1 MKQFI
6 LFIAKILGLFLLLL
20 CLLDLGFTHIYLH
33 DNKHNKT
40 NFVYNSEGKEY
51 DIIFLGSSRANNHFI
66 PKVFEEK
73 GLKTYN
79 YGMSGSHLYETALLF
94 ELMMERHY
102 KIKTVIIQIDL
113 NICADEPSPKYLAQF
128 LPFIH
133 DSQTVENYL
142 KSQPDFKLWYY
153 LPFLRYIEYGT
164 AIGCRETWD
173 TWTEKPNV
181 LLQNGGYYPL
191 KSKGKNMKN
200 SLNGLKPIRNAS
212 YEKIKALCEKYHIQL
227 IAVTTPI
234 CENTSNRAYFD
245 QVTKVYP
252 EIKRYDT
259 VVKDDN
265 YFSTCGH
272 LNVEGATILSKKVLK
287 DIFKKDH

>member
-1 MKQFI
+1 MKHFI
-6 LFIAKILGLFLLLL
+6 LFVVKILGLLFLLL
-20 CLLDLGFTHIYLH
+20 CLLDIGFTQVYLN

-40 NFVYNSEGKEY
+40 NFVYNSERKEY

-66 PKVFEEK
+66 PSVFEEK
-73 GLKTYN
+73 GFKTYN

-94 ELMMERHY
+94 ELMVERKY

-113 NICADEPSPKYLAQF
+113 NICADNPSPKYLAQF

-133 DSQTVENYL
+133 DSKTVANYL
-142 KSQPDFKLWYY
+142 KSQPDFYLWFYI
-153 LPFLRYIEYGT
+153 PFYRYMEYGT
-164 AIGCRETWD
+164 AIGFGETWD

-191 KSKGKNMKN
+191 KSRGKNMKN
-200 SLNGLKPIRNAS
+200 SLNGLKPIRNVS
-212 YEKIKALCEKYHIQL
+212 YEKIKALCKKNKIQL
-227 IAVTTPI
+227 IALTTPI
-234 CENTSNRAYFD
+234 CENTLNRAYFE
-245 QVTKVYP
+245 QVTKLYP
-252 EIKRYDT
+252 EIIRFDT
-259 VVKDDN
+259 VVNDDK

-287 DIFKKDH
+287 DIFK

>member
-1 MKQFI
+1 MKQFK
-6 LFIAKILGLFLLLL
+6 FFTAKILGLFLLLL
-20 CLLDLGFTHIYLH
+20 CLLDLFFTHVYLH

-40 NFVYNSEGKEY
+40 NFVYNSKQKEY

-66 PKVFEEK
+66 PSVFEEK
-73 GLKTYN
+73 GYKTYN

-94 ELMMERHY
+94 ELMMEREY

-113 NICADEPSPKYLAQF
+113 NIGSDDPSPKYLAQF

-133 DSQTVENYL
+133 DSKTVANYL
-142 KSQPDFKLWYY
+142 KSQPDFNLWYY
-153 LPFLRYIEYGT
+153 IPFYRYIEYGT
-164 AIGCRETWD
+164 AIGFRETWD

-181 LLQNGGYYPL
+181 LLQNGGYFPL
-191 KSKGKNMKN
+191 KSIGKNMKN

-212 YEKIKALCEKYHIQL
+212 YEKIKSICKKNNIRL

-234 CENTSNRAYFD
+234 CENTSNRAYFN

-252 EIKRYDT
+252 EIIRYDT
-259 VVKDDN
+259 VVNEDK

-272 LNVEGATILSKKVLK
+272 LNVEGATILSRKVLK
-287 DIFKKDH
+287 DIIKKY

>member
-1 MKQFI
+1 MKKFI
-6 LFIAKILGLFLLLL
+6 LFIAKILGLLFLLL
-20 CLLDLGFTHIYLH
+20 CLLDLGFTHVYLK

-40 NFVYNSEGKEY
+40 NFVYNSKQKEY
-51 DIIFLGSSRANNHFI
+51 DIVFLGSSRANNHFI
-66 PKVFEEK
+66 PSVFEEK
-73 GLKTYN
+73 GYKTYN

-94 ELMMERHY
+94 ELMMERKY
-102 KIKTVIIQIDL
+102 KIKTAIIQIDL
-113 NICADEPSPKYLAQF
+113 NLCADEPSPKYLAQF

-133 DSQTVENYL
+133 DSKTVANYL
-142 KSQPDFKLWYY
+142 KSQPDYTLWYY
-153 LPFLRYIEYGT
+153 IPFYRYIEYGT
-164 AIGCRETWD
+164 AIGFRETWD

-212 YEKIKALCEKYHIQL
+212 YEKIKFLCKKNNIQL

-252 EIKRYDT
+252 EIIRYDT
-259 VVKDDN
+259 VVNDDK

-272 LNVEGATILSKKVLK
+272 LNIEGATILSKKVLK
-287 DIFKKDH
+287 DLSKK

>member
-1 MKQFI
+1 MKQFK
-6 LFIAKILGLFLLLL
+6 FFTAKILGLFLLLL
-20 CLLDLGFTHIYLH
+20 CLLDLFFTHVYLH

-40 NFVYNSEGKEY
+40 NFVYNSKQKEY

-66 PKVFEEK
+66 PSVFEEK
-73 GLKTYN
+73 GYKTYN

-94 ELMMERHY
+94 ELMMEREY

-113 NICADEPSPKYLAQF
+113 NIGSDEPSPKYLAQF

-133 DSQTVENYL
+133 DSKTVANYL
-142 KSQPDFKLWYY
+142 KSQPDFNLWYY
-153 LPFLRYIEYGT
+153 IPFYRYIEYGT
-164 AIGCRETWD
+164 AIGFRETWD
-173 TWTEKPNV
+173 TWTEKRNV
-181 LLQNGGYYPL
+181 LLQNGGYFPL
-191 KSKGKNMKN
+191 KSIGKNMKN

-212 YEKIKALCEKYHIQL
+212 YEKIKSICKKNNIRL

-234 CENTSNRAYFD
+234 CENTSNRAYFN

-252 EIKRYDT
+252 EIIRYDT
-259 VVKDDN
+259 VVNEDK

-272 LNVEGATILSKKVLK
+272 LNFEGATILSRKVLK
-287 DIFKKDH
+287 DIIKKY

>member
-6 LFIAKILGLFLLLL
+6 FFIAKILGLFFLLL
-20 CLLDLGFTHIYLH
+20 CLLDLGFTYVYLH

-40 NFVYNSEGKEY
+40 NFVYNSEVKKY
-51 DIIFLGSSRANNHFI
+51 DLIFLGSSRANNHFI
-66 PKVFEEK
+66 PSIFEEK

-113 NICADEPSPKYLAQF
+113 NICADDPSPKYLAQF

-133 DSQTVENYL
+133 DSKTVANYL
-142 KSQPDFKLWYY
+142 KSQTDFNLWYY
-153 LPFLRYIEYGT
+153 IPFYRYIEYGT
-164 AIGCRETWD
+164 AIGYRETWD

-191 KSKGKNMKN
+191 KIKGKNMKN

-212 YEKIKALCEKYHIQL
+212 YEKIKLLCKKNNIQL

-234 CENTSNRAYFD
+234 CENTSNRTYFD

-252 EIKRYDT
+252 EIKRYDS

-287 DIFKKDH
+287 DIFKKDQ

>member
-1 MKQFI
+1 MKHFI
-6 LFIAKILGLFLLLL
+6 LFVVKILGLLFLLL
-20 CLLDLGFTHIYLH
+20 CLLDIGFTQVYLN

-40 NFVYNSEGKEY
+40 NFVYNSERKEY

-66 PKVFEEK
+66 PSVFEEK
-73 GLKTYN
+73 GFKTYN

-94 ELMMERHY
+94 ELMVERKY

-113 NICADEPSPKYLAQF
+113 NICADNPSPKYLAQF

-133 DSQTVENYL
+133 DSKTVANYL
-142 KSQPDFKLWYY
+142 KSQPDFNLWFYI
-153 LPFLRYIEYGT
+153 PFYRYMEYGT
-164 AIGCRETWD
+164 AIGFRETWD

-191 KSKGKNMKN
+191 KSRGKNMKN
-200 SLNGLKPIRNAS
+200 SLNGLKPIRNDS
-212 YEKIKALCEKYHIQL
+212 YEKIKALCKKNKIQL
-227 IAVTTPI
+227 IALTTPI
-234 CENTSNRAYFD
+234 CENTLNRAYFE
-245 QVTKVYP
+245 QVTKLYP
-252 EIKRYDT
+252 EIIRFDT
-259 VVKDDN
+259 VVNDDT

-287 DIFKKDH
+287 DIFK